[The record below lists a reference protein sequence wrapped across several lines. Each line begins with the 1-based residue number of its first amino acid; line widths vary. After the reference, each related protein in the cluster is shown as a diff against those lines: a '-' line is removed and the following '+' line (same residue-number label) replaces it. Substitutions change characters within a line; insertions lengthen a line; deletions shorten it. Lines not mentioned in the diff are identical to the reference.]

1 MVYVKGDI
9 VAVER
14 CGQEICCCSYLDRA
28 VASAGVKL
36 PVIASERDPKREP
49 ALDLAVLAVEVGNG
63 EGVAV
68 EVLPD
73 LVVGSIFAAEVAVGD

>member
-9 VAVER
+9 VAVEK

-36 PVIASERDPKREP
+36 PAIVSERNQKREP
-49 ALDLAVLAVEVGNG
+49 DLDLAVLGVEVGNG
-63 EGVAV
+63 KGFVV
-68 EVLPD
+68 VVLLD
-73 LVVGSIFAAEVAVGD
+73 LVAGSISAAVAAAGD